1 MPYNIIAY
9 LENKMQH
16 TCVHTSIILWTIDN
30 WNESRRGKIEDGKRS
45 TQQSEFVESN
55 QFSNHACITSRE
67 HSLSKKQSF
76 CCLFMRRPCLLL
88 GYISGIISLQL
99 QLCRC
104 VWFTDWLP
112 TKSGAVLPYWKALCF
127 TTCFPKFT
135 KWYKPLNLKLLYNTC
150 PATSN

>member
-1 MPYNIIAY
+1 MPSWKIKCNIPVCIHQLFY
-9 LENKMQH
+9 GQL
-16 TCVHTSIILWTIDN
+16 TIEMN
-30 WNESRRGKIEDGKRS
+30 QEGGKLKTEKDLP
-45 TQQSEFVESN
+45 QQSEFVESN

-76 CCLFMRRPCLLL
+76 CCLFMRHPCQLL

-99 QLCRC
+99 QLCKC